1 MLVAGAS
8 ANLDHDPLGRQ
19 PLRRQVPFGYCVAD
33 QGISTL
39 TDPPLAASA
48 IRPAADQRG
57 YRTAT
62 RAAIASHLE
71 EAGKMIAFNR
81 MGELAV
87 HPSTD
92 PDIVVLEFEGCGRGV
107 ATGEPYDQRYILV
120 IRTPGGRVTHYRD
133 YWNPLAVLR
142 VAKGAALV
150 DALVGG
156 KADNA

>member
-1 MLVAGAS
+1 MTESIQSFSSMLRQALGDKITADAGTFAEMM
-8 ANLDHDPLGRQ
+8 AEDGVMEFP
-19 PLRRQVPFGYCVAD
+19 YA
-33 QGISTL
+33 
-39 TDPPLAASA
+39 
-48 IRPAADQRG
+48 PAG
-57 YRTAT
+57 LPTCLKG
-62 RAAIASHLE
+62 RAAIANHLE

-81 MGELAV
+81 MGEPAV